1 MWRAKKSNK
10 NCIIT
15 YYSALVGIPCH
26 MWGSTV
32 FNIFVCK
39 LIPIGQDVRIAKWLK
54 MFTSLSLPNQHNV
67 GNFFNINC
75 SFTYTDKGEDIP
87 YKLVIAYGLS

>member
-1 MWRAKKSNK
+1 MYH
-10 NCIIT
+10 CILVKIHT
-15 YYSALVGIPCH
+15 SSHVMIYS
-26 MWGSTV
+26 V

-39 LIPIGQDVRIAKWLK
+39 LNPIGQDVHIAKWLK

-75 SFTYTDKGEDIP
+75 SFTYMDKGEDIL